1 MELKTG
7 EFNKKTCNPNFTEII
22 LTDWH
27 GKYSSVENGGKHLLF
42 FKYKKHVVIYRY
54 FYTPFGTANSY
65 INEIIAF
72 IGPGPYSYFYIKG
85 KNMLENQASSNS
97 SIKCGLNHLLH

>member
-7 EFNKKTCNPNFTEII
+7 EFNQKTCNPSFTEII

-54 FYTPFGTANSY
+54 YYTPFGTANSY
-65 INEIIAF
+65 SKINEIIAF

-97 SIKCGLNHLLH
+97 T